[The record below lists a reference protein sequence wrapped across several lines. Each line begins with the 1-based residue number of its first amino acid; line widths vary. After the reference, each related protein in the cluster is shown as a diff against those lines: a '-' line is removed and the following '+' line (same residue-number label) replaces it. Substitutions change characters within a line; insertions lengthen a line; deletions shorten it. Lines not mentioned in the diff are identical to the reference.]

1 MCRRPLEPDP
11 DNAGEGKNMSR
22 KSIETQVL
30 AEIIVFVA
38 LSGVLYSIRP
48 FSLPYGGSVTLG
60 SMVPVMWLSVRRGPK
75 VGIFAGAVFGLVALP
90 IDVLLLPYSPIAN
103 PAQVVLDYPLAFSM
117 LGLVGLFK
125 ARGERPKD
133 MAEVGAYALLCALC
147 FVGAILQSVFW
158 LFPAV
163 LFFALAVWK
172 VVEKRAWRSLM
183 IGVTVAGVGKFLS
196 HFVSGVLFWS
206 SYAPAQMGP
215 VVYSAVY
222 NASFLIPEFIISAFL
237 MYLLIK
243 RGTLKIPL

>member
-1 MCRRPLEPDP
+1 ML
-11 DNAGEGKNMSR
+11 AKGKRMNR
-22 KSIETQVL
+22 KPIETRVL

-60 SMVPVMWLSVRRGPK
+60 SMVPVMWLSLRRGAK
-75 VGIFAGAVFGLVALP
+75 IGIFAGAVFGLIALP

-125 ARGERPKD
+125 TRGEQPKD
-133 MAEVGAYALLCALC
+133 LAEVGGYALLCALC
-147 FVGAILQSVFW
+147 FVGAIVQNILW

-163 LFFALAVWK
+163 LFFALAIAELI
-172 VVEKRAWRSLM
+172 EKRAWRSVM
-183 IGVTVAGVGKFLS
+183 VGVTVAGVGKFLS
-196 HFVSGVLFWS
+196 HFVSGVVFWS
-206 SYAPAQMGP
+206 SYAPANLGP

-237 MYLLIK
+237 MYLLLK
-243 RGTLKIPL
+243 RGTLKIDL